1 MIHKFVELL
10 AALLLGLL
18 AILVPIFAVMI
29 SVSARAIEEGRNRL
43 EQNIKGIF
51 TDIDEIRK
59 KSAESAETAIKEL
72 KRAIR
77 KYSWQKRR
85 AQIQLFLLTTRRQST
100 IRVCF
105 SQFPRSASGP
115 AFEGDR
121 PGSLRRPASILRLRT
136 RGDRRR
142 ATLRRSGN
150 SFYICLHIRSARR
163 GRRAR
168 LRPHVPEQCRR
179 ERLGPGLNPAVS
191 AGRREQKRLLG

>member
-100 IRVCF
+100 IRVCCF
-105 SQFPRSASGP
+105 SVPSVCFWPR
-115 AFEGDR
+115 F
-121 PGSLRRPASILRLRT
+121 
-136 RGDRRR
+136 
-142 ATLRRSGN
+142 
-150 SFYICLHIRSARR
+150 R
-163 GRRAR
+163 GRPTR
-168 LRPHVPEQCRR
+168 LAQTSGFYTPLADSR
-179 ERLGPGLNPAVS
+179 
-191 AGRREQKRLLG
+191 